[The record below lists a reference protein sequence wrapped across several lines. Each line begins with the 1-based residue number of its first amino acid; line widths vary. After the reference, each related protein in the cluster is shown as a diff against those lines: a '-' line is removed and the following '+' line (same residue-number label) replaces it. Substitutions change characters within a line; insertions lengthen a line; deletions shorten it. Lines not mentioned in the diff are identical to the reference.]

1 MPKQSGLGWT
11 TASVDDSG
19 GVARALVNDFTS
31 LQISTP
37 RGVQDVT
44 GLDKFAYERIL
55 LLADASVTFTGV
67 FNPTADKSHD
77 VFKTVTSTSVART
90 ATLTIAAKTLA
101 PELLFTD
108 YSLERAQT
116 GEFTFTAPGVLCDG
130 TIPTWS
136 G

>member
-11 TASVDDSG
+11 TCSVDDAAGSAK
-19 GVARALVNDFTS
+19 VIVNDVTN

-55 LLADASVTFTGV
+55 LLADSSITLNGV
-67 FNPTADKSHD
+67 FNPTTDASHD

-90 ATLTIAAKTLA
+90 TTLTIASKTLA
-101 PELLFTD
+101 SELLYTD
-108 YSLERAQT
+108 YNLTRAQT
-116 GEFTFTAPGVLCDG
+116 GEFTWSAPGVLSDG
-130 TIPTWS
+130 TIPTWA
-136 G
+136 